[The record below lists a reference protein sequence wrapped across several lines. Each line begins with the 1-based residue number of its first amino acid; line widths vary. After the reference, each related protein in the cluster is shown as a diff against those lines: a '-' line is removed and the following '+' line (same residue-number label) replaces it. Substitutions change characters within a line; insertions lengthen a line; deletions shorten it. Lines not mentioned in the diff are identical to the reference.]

1 METGKKIAIGC
12 TVAVVLV
19 VGGRLGMIAYQRHQA
34 ATAVVEKP
42 TFEWKLTDDDMVH
55 LKHLYPSTMKDAK
68 DLIGKRVWIS
78 AGGQM
83 EYFPYAGKQVQ
94 WGKKAGTLLGAQPM
108 DIKDVITQ
116 HPPKSVMPAQRIP
129 TDSTAIMAVFSNP
142 DDKATYAATVGYI
155 ENAQYTFYLD
165 EMFFYDDPHTLYK
178 HWGAENWAAIDKHEA
193 RLGMSENMMMMALGQ
208 VSQSG
213 SQKKGDRTVHYY
225 NLGKPYDVTFV
236 SDKATKI
243 EPSK

>member
-1 METGKKIAIGC
+1 MGVFRNENAAARPPSGIPSNRGNALEHSSKLLCMETGKKIAIGC

-94 WGKKAGTLLGAQPM
+94 WSKKAGTLLGAQPM
-108 DIKDVITQ
+108 
-116 HPPKSVMPAQRIP
+116 
-129 TDSTAIMAVFSNP
+129 
-142 DDKATYAATVGYI
+142 
-155 ENAQYTFYLD
+155 
-165 EMFFYDDPHTLYK
+165 
-178 HWGAENWAAIDKHEA
+178 
-193 RLGMSENMMMMALGQ
+193 
-208 VSQSG
+208 
-213 SQKKGDRTVHYY
+213 
-225 NLGKPYDVTFV
+225 
-236 SDKATKI
+236 
-243 EPSK
+243 